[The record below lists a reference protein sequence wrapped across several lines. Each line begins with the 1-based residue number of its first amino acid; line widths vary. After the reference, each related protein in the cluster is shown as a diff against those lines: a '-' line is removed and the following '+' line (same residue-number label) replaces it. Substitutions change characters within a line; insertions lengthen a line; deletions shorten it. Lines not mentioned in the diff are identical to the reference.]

1 MAKRKRSAT
10 IDISFNNRQE
20 SIAFLRAM
28 GAHKGADALEAVEA
42 REQGMK
48 ELLDPPMIQ
57 TTQARDQAK
66 AIKELWVGPELFHFS
81 SFTQWVNKGKS
92 WFANCGFRKWEWIC
106 LDAAGRICAIGR
118 DFARDRDENTYP
130 ITVYLIDPDSVPA
143 AIDYESLPEK
153 SEAELAIEE
162 MLATLG
168 TSPICRECG
177 MVHKPGQN
185 TLCSQ

>member
-1 MAKRKRSAT
+1 MAKRKRSFTRSTT

-42 REQGMK
+42 RDKARQQAK
-48 ELLDPPMIQ
+48 EL
-57 TTQARDQAK
+57 
-66 AIKELWVGPELFHFS
+66 KELWVGPELFHFS
-81 SFTQWVNKGKS
+81 SFDQWVNKAKS

-106 LDAAGRICAIGR
+106 LDAAGRICTSGK
-118 DFARDRDENTYP
+118 DFARASDENTYP

-153 SEAELAIEE
+153 ADAELEIEE
-162 MLATLG
+162 MLATYDDD
-168 TSPICRECG
+168 TDNRDEDE
-177 MVHKPGQN
+177 
-185 TLCSQ
+185 